1 LFPVGLVL
9 GLKLLVAW
17 GVYALATQGNSSFA
31 TFWMS
36 EWGIRPNPDWPFLFH
51 GWDSAWYM
59 RIAKTGYSY
68 PAYAFFPAYPLL
80 IRAVSGATGEYL
92 ISSFAVSFVLGL
104 IAIPLFQLLAEH
116 YVTREEG
123 VTMTL
128 LFALFPPVFFFTSVA
143 YTESL
148 FTVAILGTWVL
159 CLRKRYLPATV
170 FAAIATLT
178 KVYGLLIALPL
189 ATRLFDE
196 KKRSMAF
203 LALFVPS
210 MTFVVWNGYLFS
222 LTGDWTA
229 YWSSQNHWREGWP
242 LGINSIVRFLLEL
255 MSKTSGGTP
264 VATQAAY
271 VITTWLLIIVLF
283 GALAVAAIDVDRD
296 FGTYGAVLFL
306 FIVTF
311 GNVWS
316 FSRFLPFILPVW
328 LNARV
333 KSKFIMLIA
342 ILVFPIISLVMWH
355 QFVVL
360 GVWFG

>member
-1 LFPVGLVL
+1 
-9 GLKLLVAW
+9 
-17 GVYALATQGNSSFA
+17 
-31 TFWMS
+31 
-36 EWGIRPNPDWPFLFH
+36 
-51 GWDSAWYM
+51 M

-80 IRAVSGATGEYL
+80 IRAVSGPTGEYL
-92 ISSFAVSFVLGL
+92 MSSFAVSFVLGL
-104 IAIPLFQLLAEH
+104 VAIPLFQLLAEH

-123 VTMTL
+123 VTVTL

-271 VITTWLLIIVLF
+271 VITPWLLIIVLF

-342 ILVFPIISLVMWH
+342 ILVFPMISLVIWH